1 MKLGIGFPIPS
12 LSSLPGISRPG
23 GGGGR
28 VIIPT
33 DPYPYKLSWNVSIG
47 APKEARIFRLYK
59 TTGDLTIDWG
69 DGTVDILSGTG
80 GTIQPVTHQYDGTV
94 ENPVMSIGNKKN
106 DTASFGGMWSIY
118 KELGAGRQDIR
129 EIIQWGQHSL
139 YLPYY
144 MFQYCEAMDM
154 TATDTPDFSAA
165 TNMSHM
171 FNGCFNFKGNE
182 SINTW
187 DVSNI
192 TTMFSMFRDTR
203 VFNQDL
209 DNWDISN
216 VKRIDQFMYS
226 QSKISDFNSS
236 VGNWDFSSCTTMDYM
251 FTNNIAFEGKGLET
265 WKLGDEEGPLKSIR
279 YCFQGCTSLNK
290 DLNTWDFSKIWDAN
304 SLLMNATS
312 FNGDISTW
320 DTSNVTNMFSML
332 RRTAMNNENPGI
344 NTKQVTVD
352 DNTYYA
358 WDVSNVTNMQ
368 FMFYQTYDF
377 DSDISDWDT
386 SSLVNAIG
394 TFAFNYEFNSD
405 ISSWDMSNVTS
416 MYQFLYKAT
425 KFDGDLSSWNVDNC
439 VNFYYLFAET
449 KIDFDLS
456 SWNVNGFLDRF
467 LFDVDYNYDLGSMT
481 LGPNINTMQYL
492 FYKNQTLS
500 DVNWTNTIVGWANQ
514 VYNNSAPYNVNAAQI
529 AALASLQFNN
539 SASGGANFGD
549 AGEARDY
556 LAGAIAGWT
565 ITGDTRIN

>member
-69 DGTVDILSGTG
+69 DGTIEILSGTG

-226 QSKISDFNSS
+226 QRKISAFNSS

-251 FTNNIAFEGKGLET
+251 FTNNLAFEGKGLET

-332 RRTAMNNENPGI
+332 RATAMDNENPGI

-358 WDVSNVTNMQ
+358 WDVSNVTSMQ
-368 FMFYQTYDF
+368 FMFYQTYNF
-377 DSDISDWDT
+377 DSDISNWDT

-416 MYQFLYKAT
+416 MNQFLYKAT

-481 LGPNINTMQYL
+481 LGPNITTMQYL
-492 FYKNQTLS
+492 FYRNATLS

>member
-69 DGTVDILSGTG
+69 DGTIEILSGTG

-226 QSKISDFNSS
+226 QRKISAFNSS

-332 RRTAMNNENPGI
+332 RATAMDNENPGI

-358 WDVSNVTNMQ
+358 WDVSNVTSMQ
-368 FMFYQTYDF
+368 FMFYQTYNF
-377 DSDISDWDT
+377 DSDISNWDT

-416 MYQFLYKAT
+416 MNQFLYKAT

-481 LGPNINTMQYL
+481 LGPNITTMQYL
-492 FYKNQTLS
+492 FYRNATLS

>member
-332 RRTAMNNENPGI
+332 RATAMDNENPGI

-358 WDVSNVTNMQ
+358 WDVSNVTSMQ
-368 FMFYQTYDF
+368 FMFYQTYNF
-377 DSDISDWDT
+377 DSDISNWDT